1 MIRAVAPGLCS
12 AALSKVS
19 RENLPKIPIHYQI
32 AIINALQIQYSS
44 KYKYKNNSNT
54 NTTCYAQI
62 QSSVTASKFFCDLYE
77 LSPSNATSVSN
88 HHIHPSGEEGAIMF
102 DIVPYFL
109 RKYKY
114 KLAIRNKIQNIK
126 SNKILIRT
134 ISQTNE
140 IQLYS

>member
-12 AALSKVS
+12 AGLSKVS

-32 AIINALQIQYSS
+32 AIINALQIQYNT

-54 NTTCYAQI
+54 NTTYYAQI
-62 QSSVTASKFFCDLYE
+62 QSSVTSSFFCILYE
-77 LSPSNATSVSN
+77 LSPTNATSVSD
-88 HHIHPSGEEGAIMF
+88 HHIQPSGEEGAIMV

-114 KLAIRNKIQNIK
+114 KYKLEIHNKICIMYYV
-126 SNKILIRT
+126 LY
-134 ISQTNE
+134 
-140 IQLYS
+140 IQI